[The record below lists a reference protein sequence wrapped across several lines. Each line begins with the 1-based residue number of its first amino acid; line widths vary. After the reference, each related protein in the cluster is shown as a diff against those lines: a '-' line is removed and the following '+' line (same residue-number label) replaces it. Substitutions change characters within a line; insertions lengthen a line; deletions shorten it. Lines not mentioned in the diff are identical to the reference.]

1 MFEIFP
7 QGASLGRLPVTSVQV
22 VPPSRVTCTSPSFE
36 PAHITPACTGDSARA
51 NSVAP
56 SNVIRLSVVS
66 PDLTRNV
73 TTHQQSSGGVTTYN
87 LMPLPGERRLDVL
100 LQLFVRCAV

>member
-56 SNVIRLSVVS
+56 SNVIRLSVVT
-66 PDLTRNV
+66 PPEL
-73 TTHQQSSGGVTTYN
+73 
-87 LMPLPGERRLDVL
+87 
-100 LQLFVRCAV
+100 C